1 LREKLADHQVIG
13 GGGVRQRTCGFEKQP
28 RRGSV
33 PDGFRTTPW
42 HGGGEASTHRFSNSV
57 LLSKPFTQSTQSQD
71 PETPE
76 GIVLGTVENIP
87 IYWGAHIHQD
97 GAVSLLLLNVLK
109 RGQTV
114 RGEKKR
120 RTYNMEG

>member
-1 LREKLADHQVIG
+1 
-13 GGGVRQRTCGFEKQP
+13 VRQRTCGFEKQP

-33 PDGFRTTPW
+33 PDGFRTTPL

-76 GIVLGTVENIP
+76 GIVGGAGENLP
-87 IYWGAHIHQD
+87 IYWEHIFIKMVQS
-97 GAVSLLLLNVLK
+97 ACCCYNVLK

-114 RGEKKR
+114 RGEPTTLKG
-120 RTYNMEG
+120 EGNAQLNDVLSEDCC